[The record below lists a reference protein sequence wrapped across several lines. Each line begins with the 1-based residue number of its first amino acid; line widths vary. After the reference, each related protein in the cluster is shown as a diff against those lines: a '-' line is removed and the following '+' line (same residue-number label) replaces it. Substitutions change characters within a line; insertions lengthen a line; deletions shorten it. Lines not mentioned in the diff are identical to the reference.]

1 MWPVARVQSEPP
13 IADQTLVPEQDTTT
27 QTTSLARPGSETA
40 IVGRSCLVVLRGPEL
55 GKRIVLSSTVLSI
68 GRSSDC
74 DLPIRVSSVSRRHCQ
89 IEIRAGRTFV
99 RDLGSTNGTR
109 LNGFSVP
116 PNEDFVME
124 GGDLLQVGDCV
135 LKYLDGGS
143 VETRFHE
150 EVYRQ
155 VVVDGL
161 TQVHNR
167 RFFIEFLEKE
177 ISRCRRH
184 TRCLSML
191 LIDIDHFKRVN
202 DEIGHTAGDE
212 VLRRVAS
219 CLAGHARRE
228 ECLARYGGEEFA
240 MLLPESNAESA
251 RQLATRLCRSV
262 EALNPEVEG
271 QTISITVSIGLAEW
285 DPSMRTVEDLVRAAD
300 TRLYEA
306 KDAGRNRIAG

>member
-1 MWPVARVQSEPP
+1 M
-13 IADQTLVPEQDTTT
+13 PEQDTTT
-27 QTTSLARPGSETA
+27 QTTTLVQSSDETA
-40 IVGRSCLVVLRGPEL
+40 IPGHSCLVVLRGPEL
-55 GKRIVLSSTVLSI
+55 GRRIELGGSTLSI
-68 GRSSDC
+68 GRGTDC
-74 DLPIRVSSVSRRHCQ
+74 DLPLRVSSVSRHHCR
-89 IEIRAGRTFV
+89 IEIRGGRTFL

-135 LKYLDGGS
+135 LKFLDGGS
-143 VETRFHE
+143 VEDRFHE

-167 RFFIEFLEKE
+167 RFFVEFLEKE

-184 TRCLSML
+184 ARRLSML

-202 DEIGHTAGDE
+202 DAFGHTAGDE

-219 CLAGHARRE
+219 CLASHVRRE

-240 MLLPESNAESA
+240 MVLPESTAGGA
-251 RQLATRLCRSV
+251 RQLAVRLCQSV
-262 EALNPEVEG
+262 EAMNPEVEG
-271 QTISITVSIGLAEW
+271 HAISVTISIGLAEW
-285 DPSMRTVEDLVRAAD
+285 DASMRTVEDLVRAAD

-306 KDAGRNRIAG
+306 KDAGRNRTAG

>member
-1 MWPVARVQSEPP
+1 M
-13 IADQTLVPEQDTTT
+13 ADQPFVPEQDTNTKT
-27 QTTSLARPGSETA
+27 VSLAQLSSETA
-40 IVGRSCLVVLRGPEL
+40 NGEQSCLVVLRGPEL
-55 GKRIVLSSTVLSI
+55 GRRTELNGPTLSI
-68 GRSSDC
+68 GRGSDC
-74 DLPIRVSSVSRRHCQ
+74 DLPVRVSNVSRYHCR
-89 IEIRAGRTFV
+89 IEVRDSRTFV

-109 LNGFSVP
+109 LNGFSMP
-116 PNEDFVME
+116 PNEDFVIE

-135 LKYLDGGS
+135 FKFLDGGS

-150 EVYRQ
+150 EVYRR
-155 VVVDGL
+155 VVVDNL

-167 RFFIEFLEKE
+167 RFFVEFLEKE

-184 TRCLSML
+184 SRSLCLL

-219 CLAGHARRE
+219 CLASHARRE

-240 MLLPESNAESA
+240 MVLPESRTDGA
-251 RQLATRLCRSV
+251 RQLAARLRESI
-262 EALNPEVEG
+262 EALNPEIEG
-271 QTISITVSIGLAEW
+271 KTVPITVSIGLAEW
-285 DPSMRTVEDLVRAAD
+285 DDSMQAVEDMVRAAD

-306 KDAGRNRIAG
+306 KDAGRNQVAG